1 MDPFILSSIFI
12 SIAFFVILLFNIK
25 MKSKI
30 IKYSFL
36 ILTLVFLIT
45 IGVLDTNFVY
55 NSLEAIIT
63 YLWYPNYLLFVL
75 NILFSIIILLYTLL
89 NDKMLIIKKI
99 ASYIFF
105 CISFS
110 CYITFLRLDIDPT
123 LYSSLYKSS
132 SLTVMRI
139 VSVSAFLW
147 LIINIVLKIRG
158 KNEK

>member
-55 NSLEAIIT
+55 NFLEAIIT

>member
-55 NSLEAIIT
+55 NFLEAIIT

-147 LIINIVLKIRG
+147 LIINIVFKIRG